1 MSVQDEVPKSRITL
15 TYKTEVD
22 GEPAAVDL
30 PLRLMLV
37 GDFSQGSSKD
47 RKIDLDERAPRN
59 LNGSNT
65 ADIMQDMGISLEIV
79 VPNKISG
86 GDSGDINVKL
96 SIDGLDSFSP
106 QEIAKQVPQ
115 IQSLVL
121 FKKLL
126 EEVQSNI
133 ANKKEFAQLL
143 NKLYSNKEALTQV
156 KKELKHLAP
165 TLPKAQIGHVDN
177 PGKNNE

>member
-47 RKIDLDERAPRN
+47 RQIDLDERAPRN

-65 ADIMQDMGISLEIV
+65 ADIMQDMGISLDLV

-86 GDSGDINVKL
+86 RDSRNINFKL
-96 SIDGLDSFSP
+96 PFHALIPLSP
-106 QEIAKQVPQ
+106 
-115 IQSLVL
+115 
-121 FKKLL
+121 
-126 EEVQSNI
+126 
-133 ANKKEFAQLL
+133 
-143 NKLYSNKEALTQV
+143 
-156 KKELKHLAP
+156 P
-165 TLPKAQIGHVDN
+165 T
-177 PGKNNE
+177 